1 MTYRTFPTPTRAL
14 ALAVVLIAAWLLVPG
29 DAGARSPKEEVQ
41 HARDQLEQV
50 EDRLARSR
58 EHLAQVQDRLFAAAD
73 QVDASEGRME
83 AVTAELLDVRE
94 RLNQARHHYD
104 RVQRRLDARARSAFM
119 HPQASTLDV
128 FLGATSLGEL
138 ADRLA
143 FVDAVATN
151 DASLAAMV
159 QNLKNLLRDAQASL
173 ERLQAERRREL
184 KQARDRKQE
193 VQNKLA
199 QVQAL
204 VASISDD
211 QARAE
216 RLVKKANKNLAEW
229 RREQAAQALGD
240 QGAALPAG
248 YAHVLEFCP
257 VGEPNVFGDGFGA
270 PRYAGGYHLHKGVD
284 LLAASGTPIYAP
296 FDGYAEQSSNTLGG
310 RVVFVSGRYG
320 RVYNAHLSGYAP
332 KSSGPVVAGDVIGY
346 VGDTGD
352 ATGVPHDHFE
362 FHPSV
367 MPSGW
372 PVSAYGYSIIEDAV
386 NPYPLLLFACA

>member
-1 MTYRTFPTPTRAL
+1 MTYRTFPTPTRTL
-14 ALAVVLIAAWLLVPG
+14 ALVLVLVAAWLLVPG
-29 DAGARSPKEEVQ
+29 DAAARSPKQQVEL
-41 HARDQLEQV
+41 ARDQLQRV

-58 EHLAQVQDRLFAAAD
+58 ERLAQVQDRLFAAAD
-73 QVDASEGRME
+73 EVDASESRME
-83 AVTAELLDVRE
+83 AVTADLLDVRE
-94 RLNQARHHYD
+94 RLDHARHRYN
-104 RVQRRLDARARSAFM
+104 RVQSRLDARARSAFM

-143 FVDAVATN
+143 FVDAVATS
-151 DASLAAMV
+151 DAALAATV
-159 QNLKNLLRDAQASL
+159 QNLKNLLRDAQANL
-173 ERLQAERRREL
+173 ERLQAQRRREL
-184 KQARDRKQE
+184 KRARARKQE
-193 VQNKLA
+193 VQDKLA
-199 QVQAL
+199 EVEAI
-204 VASISDD
+204 VASISND

-216 RLVKKANKNLAEW
+216 RLVKKAKQSLAEW
-229 RREQAAQALGD
+229 RREQAAQAFGG

-248 YAHVLEFCP
+248 YANVLQRCP
-257 VGEPNVFGDGFGA
+257 VGDPNVFGDGFGA

-296 FDGYAEQSSNTLGG
+296 FAGYARQSSNTLGG

-320 RVYNAHLSGYAP
+320 TVYNAHLSAYSP
-332 KSSGPVVAGDVIGY
+332 KSNGPVVAGDVIGY

-352 ATGVPHDHFE
+352 ATGIPHDHFE

-367 MPSGW
+367 MPSSW

-386 NPYPLLLFACA
+386 NPYPLLVHACF